1 MQSIKNHK
9 FFIDVFNYCRNR
21 TNIKI
26 KALVGD
32 GDELNNVIN
41 HALKYDL
48 KISYKQIINDYDILF
63 TSWRTDIDNTLSATD
78 ISCLTSK

>member
-1 MQSIKNHK
+1 MPIKNHK

-26 KALVGD
+26 KALVVGD

-41 HALKYDL
+41 HAKKYNLKNL
-48 KISYKQIINDYDILF
+48 LQTN
-63 TSWRTDIDNTLSATD
+63 N
-78 ISCLTSK
+78 